1 MTLRHPKDLAAVAI
15 DGLSFGL
22 INALQLRGRSG
33 AHTAEEMEAYFS
45 RWEAGRPDA
54 FFALPDGASPPVLD
68 GTGKAHGTLV
78 FDSPVRTDCAENNR
92 VHVDLWPGPRGW
104 DSPVMFML
112 HGFMSVSD
120 VGYRLW
126 AQTLNRLGWGAAFF
140 HLPYHYGRRPK
151 GAWSGEMALSS
162 NLIRTAEG
170 LRQAVV
176 ELRLVCR
183 ALRDRGVPHI
193 GLWATSYGGWIAGM
207 LAHLET
213 SVSTAWLLE
222 PIVDVEEAIFQS
234 PATLTLRAQLAR
246 RGITRAMVAPH
257 CRFVCPGLHQPVIP
271 AERILLMA
279 GTFDRI
285 APPETIRRVHRQW
298 PGSHYAECRQG
309 HVGYQLMPESLRL
322 ARERMPELFSAS

>member
-1 MTLRHPKDLAAVAI
+1 MSSGAHSIKDLMAI
-15 DGLSFGL
+15 GVDGLSFGL
-22 INALQLRGRSG
+22 INALQLRAKSG
-33 AHTAEEMEAYFS
+33 AHDAEQMNAYFS
-45 RWEAGRPDA
+45 RWSGGGPAD
-54 FFALPDGASPPVLD
+54 FFAIPDGTPLPDLRD
-68 GTGKAHGTLV
+68 GRGTVV
-78 FDSPVRTDCAENNR
+78 FESPVASECPENNR
-92 VHVDLWPGPRGW
+92 VHVDLWPGPQGW

-126 AQTLNRLGWGAAFF
+126 AQKLNRLGWSAAFF

-151 GAWSGEMALSS
+151 GAWSGEMALSA

-176 ELRLVCR
+176 ELRIVCR
-183 ALRDRGVPHI
+183 ALRARGVPHI
-193 GLWATSYGGWIAGM
+193 GLWATSYGGWIAGL

-222 PIVDVEEAIFQS
+222 PIVDVEEAIFAS
-234 PATLTLRAQLAR
+234 PATLTLRRQLR
-246 RGITRAMVAPH
+246 QRGITRNQVAPH
-257 CRFVCPGLHQPVIP
+257 CHLVCPGRHQPVIP
-271 AERILLMA
+271 PENILLMA

-285 APPETIRRVHRQW
+285 APPETIHRVHRLW
-298 PGSHYAECRQG
+298 KGSHYAECRQG

-322 ARERMPELFSAS
+322 AQEKMPHLFPGCG